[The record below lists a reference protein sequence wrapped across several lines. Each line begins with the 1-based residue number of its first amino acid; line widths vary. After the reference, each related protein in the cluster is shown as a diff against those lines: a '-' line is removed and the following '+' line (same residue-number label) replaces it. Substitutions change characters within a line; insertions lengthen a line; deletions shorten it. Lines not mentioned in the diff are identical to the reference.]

1 MLLWC
6 CYGVVIMI
14 KEYYDENKIK
24 SAFFNVK
31 KDILEIKNEIEEI
44 KRLLLKKEEKI
55 TNNKNNSTGNDGV
68 VIMPLL
74 SRYYDVVM
82 PRKESDH
89 KIEVKDLKI
98 LDKEIKSFIISLTD
112 KEFLIFLAIYQL
124 EDELNRPVTYE
135 DLSKKLKISL
145 FSLRNRIGGL
155 ILKGAPINKEKLHNY
170 KAMFSIKQGFRDL
183 KIIDKLLDLRR
194 NFESQ
199 THLSNDFG
207 V

>member
-14 KEYYDENKIK
+14 KEYCDENKLK
-24 SAFFNVK
+24 LAFSNVK
-31 KDILEIKNEIEEI
+31 KDILDIKNEIEQI

-55 TNNKNNSTGNDGV
+55 TDNKNNSIGNNGV
-68 VIMPLL
+68 VVMPLL

-82 PRKESDH
+82 SNKESNQ

-98 LDKEIKSFIISLTD
+98 LNNEIKNFIVSLTD
-112 KEFLIFLAIYQL
+112 KEFLIFLSIYQM

-135 DLSKKLKISL
+135 DISKKMKISL

-155 ILKGAPINKEKLHNY
+155 IFKGAPINKEKLHNY
-170 KAMFSIKQGFRDL
+170 KAMFSIKQEFRDL

-207 V
+207 I

>member
-1 MLLWC
+1 
-6 CYGVVIMI
+6 MI
-14 KEYYDENKIK
+14 KEYYDENKLK
-24 SAFFNVK
+24 LAFSNVK
-31 KDILEIKNEIEEI
+31 KDILDIKNEIEQI

-55 TNNKNNSTGNDGV
+55 TDNKNNSIGNNGV
-68 VIMPLL
+68 VVMPLL

-82 PRKESDH
+82 SNKESNQ

-98 LDKEIKSFIISLTD
+98 LNNEIKNFIVSLTD
-112 KEFLIFLAIYQL
+112 KEFLIFLSIYQM

-135 DLSKKLKISL
+135 DISKKMKISL

-155 ILKGAPINKEKLHNY
+155 IFKGAPINKEKLHNY
-170 KAMFSIKQGFRDL
+170 KAMFSIKQEFRDL

-207 V
+207 I